1 MSVHVLVMTVE
12 NKGSPFSDA
21 KLFQILGSAPVGMI
35 VSRIDGSFEYVNA
48 ALCEM
53 LGYTEAEIY
62 QPGAVISH
70 ENDFAINQQLR
81 QQLLAKPDQAVY
93 MEKRY
98 LHKEGHIVLGL
109 VSMVALKDEN
119 GKVEHFVAQVIDIE
133 YRKKM
138 EKSADL
144 FRSMINASRDA
155 MFIVDPVS
163 AKILDVNIQGCDS
176 VGYTY
181 DEMLTL
187 KMTDI
192 ENSFQ
197 NDIAWDNRVAELR
210 EKKHMLI
217 VGDHRHKDGHIF
229 PVEKSASYLVQGDFE
244 YFLAIVRDITE
255 RKKSEELIWKQAN
268 YDTLTGL
275 PNRNMLYDRLEL
287 ALKKSQRNASKLAV
301 LCLDLDK
308 FKEVNDTLGHDVGD
322 KLLKEA
328 GRRLHGCMREIDTVA
343 RLGGDE
349 FCILIEKVD
358 DISHVDRIA
367 NNILEAL
374 AEPFLLG
381 VHRSFISASIGVTFF
396 PDDAQ
401 DVDGLLKKSDQAMYF
416 AKNKGRN
423 CFQYFTESMQAQAL
437 ERMSLSRDLYDA
449 LLKDQFRLEYQPI
462 VDLNDGAIYK
472 AEALLRWNHP
482 ERGLINT
489 AEFIAIAEE
498 NGTIARIGDWVFTN
512 VIKTVRH
519 WRVEYNERFQIS
531 INASPLQFR
540 EGYND
545 INTWN
550 ERLSHV
556 GLSGD
561 AVLIEITEGLIMD
574 TDKSV
579 TDKLLM
585 LRDAGIQVALD
596 DFGTGYSS
604 LSYLQKLD
612 IDYLKIDQS
621 FVEGLVPDS
630 DEQALCEAVIGMAHR
645 LNLKVIAEGIET
657 PEQYTILKFAGCDY
671 GQGYLFSKSL
681 CVSDFEEYIKSKDN
695 KLPKTFD

>member
-1 MSVHVLVMTVE
+1 
-12 NKGSPFSDA
+12 
-21 KLFQILGSAPVGMI
+21 MI
-35 VSRIDGSFEYVNA
+35 VSRVDGSFEYVNQS
-48 ALCEM
+48 LCEM
-53 LGYTEAEIY
+53 LGYTKAEVYKADLI
-62 QPGAVISH
+62 ISH
-70 ENDFAINQQLR
+70 ENDFSINKQLR
-81 QQLLAKPDQAVY
+81 EQLLEKPDLPVV

-98 LHKEGHIVLGL
+98 LHKDGHIVLGL
-109 VSMVALKDEN
+109 VSMVALTNKNAE
-119 GKVEHFVAQVIDIE
+119 VEHFVAQVIDIE

-155 MFIVDPVS
+155 MFIVDPVT

-176 VGYTY
+176 LGYSY
-181 DEMLTL
+181 EEMLNL
-187 KMTDI
+187 RMTDI
-192 ENSFQ
+192 ENLLQ
-197 NDIAWDNRVAELR
+197 DDNDWNTRVQEMR

-217 VGDHRHKDGHIF
+217 IGEHQHKEGHTF
-229 PVEKSASYLVQGDFE
+229 PVEKSASHLVQGEFE
-244 YFLAIVRDITE
+244 YFLVIVRDITE

-275 PNRNMLYDRLEL
+275 PNRNMLYDRLDL
-287 ALKKSQRNASKLAV
+287 ALKKSQRSSAKLAV

-322 KLLKEA
+322 KLLEEA
-328 GRRLHGCMREIDTVA
+328 GRRLNACVREIDTVA

-349 FCILIEKVD
+349 FCILIERVTD
-358 DISHVDRIA
+358 VTHIDRIA
-367 NNILEAL
+367 NSVLKSL
-374 AEPFLLG
+374 SEPFLLG
-381 VHRSFISASIGVTFF
+381 VNRAFVSASIGITFF

-416 AKNKGRN
+416 AKNKGRD
-423 CFQYFTESMQAQAL
+423 CFQYFTETMQEQAL

-449 LLKDQFRLEYQPI
+449 LSKEQFTLEYQPI
-462 VDLNDGAIYK
+462 VSLSTGDLYK
-472 AEALLRWNHP
+472 AEALLRWEHP

-489 AEFIAIAEE
+489 ADFIAIAEE
-498 NGTIARIGDWVFTN
+498 NGTIARIGDWVFSK
-512 VIKTVRH
+512 VLKTVRH
-519 WRVEYNERFQIS
+519 WRVEYSENFQIS

-545 INTWN
+545 INTWS
-550 ERLSHV
+550 ERLSSV

-561 AVLIEITEGLIMD
+561 SISIEITEGLIMD
-574 TDKSV
+574 TDQAV
-579 TDKLLM
+579 IDKLLI

-621 FVEGLVPDS
+621 FVEGLSPDS
-630 DEQALCEAVIGMAHR
+630 DEQALCEAVIAMAHR

-657 PEQYTILKFAGCDY
+657 QEQYTILKSAGCDY

-681 CVSDFEEYIKSKDN
+681 SSSDFEQYIEEKSNN
-695 KLPKTFD
+695 KIDSYDQL

>member
-1 MSVHVLVMTVE
+1 MPIE
-12 NKGSPFSDA
+12 NNKPKFSD
-21 KLFQILGSAPVGMI
+21 KELYRILNSAPVGMI
-35 VSRIDGSFEYVNA
+35 VSRVDGSFEYVNQS
-48 ALCEM
+48 LCEM

-62 QPGAVISH
+62 ESDLIISH
-70 ENDFAINQQLR
+70 EDDFSVNKQLR
-81 QQLLAKPDQAVY
+81 QQLLEKPDLPVL

-98 LHKEGHIVLGL
+98 LHKEGHVVLGL
-109 VSMVALKDEN
+109 VSMIALRDGHAIKGDA
-119 GKVEHFVAQVIDIE
+119 KVTRFVAQVIDIE

-155 MFIVDPVS
+155 MLIVDPVS
-163 AKILDVNIQGCDS
+163 AKILDVNIQGCHS
-176 VGYTY
+176 LGYSY
-181 DEMLTL
+181 EEMLAL

-192 ENSFQ
+192 ENLLQ
-197 NDIAWDNRVAELR
+197 DENDWNSRVEEMR

-217 VGDHRHKDGHIF
+217 IGEHQHKDGRTF
-229 PVEKSASYLVQGDFE
+229 PVEKSASHLVQGDFE
-244 YFLAIVRDITE
+244 YFLVIVRDITE

-275 PNRNMLYDRLEL
+275 PNRNMLYDRLDL
-287 ALKKSQRNASKLAV
+287 ALKKSHRNNTKLAV

-322 KLLKEA
+322 SLLKEA
-328 GRRLHGCMREIDTVA
+328 GQRLHACVREIDTVA

-349 FCILIEKVD
+349 FCILIEKVS
-358 DISHVDRIA
+358 DIAHVDRIA
-367 NNILEAL
+367 NSILKSL
-374 AEPFLLG
+374 SEPFLLG
-381 VHRSFISASIGVTFF
+381 VNRSFVSASIGITFF

-416 AKNKGRN
+416 AKNKGRD
-423 CFQYFTESMQAQAL
+423 CFQYFTESMQEQAL

-449 LLKDQFRLEYQPI
+449 LSKNQFTLEYQPI
-462 VDLNDGAIYK
+462 VSLSNGDVYK
-472 AEALLRWNHP
+472 AEALLRWEHP

-489 AEFIAIAEE
+489 ADFIAIAEE
-498 NGTIARIGDWVFTN
+498 NGTIARIGDWVFSN
-512 VIKTVRH
+512 VLKTVRH
-519 WRVEYNERFQIS
+519 WRVEHCEEFQIS

-561 AVLIEITEGLIMD
+561 SILIEITEGLIMD
-574 TDKSV
+574 TDQAV

-621 FVEGLVPDS
+621 FVEGLSPNS
-630 DEQALCEAVIGMAHR
+630 DEQALCEAVIAMAHR
-645 LNLKVIAEGIET
+645 LKLKVIAEGIET
-657 PEQYTILKFAGCDY
+657 QEQYTILRAAGCDY
-671 GQGYLFSKSL
+671 GQGYFFSKSL
-681 CVSDFEEYIKSKDN
+681 TASEFEDYIKENN
-695 KLPKTFD
+695 KNSYE

>member
-1 MSVHVLVMTVE
+1 MTVE
-12 NKGSPFSDA
+12 NNKPPFSDA
-21 KLFQILGSAPVGMI
+21 ELLYIIGSAPVGMV
-35 VSRIDGSFEYVNA
+35 VSRLDGSFEYVNA
-48 ALCEM
+48 ALCDM
-53 LGYTEAEIY
+53 LGYTESEIHK
-62 QPGAVISH
+62 PGVVISH
-70 ENDFAINQQLR
+70 KDDFAINQQLR
-81 QQLLAKPDQAVY
+81 EQLLDVPDQAVF

-98 LHKEGHIVLGL
+98 VHKDGHIVLGL
-109 VSMVALKDEN
+109 VSMVALIDPS
-119 GKVEHFVAQVIDIE
+119 GKVERFVAQIIDIE

-144 FRSMINASRDA
+144 FRSMINASLDA

-176 VGYTY
+176 LGYTY
-181 DEMLTL
+181 EEMLKL

-197 NDIAWDNRVAELR
+197 NDIAWELRVTELR

-217 VGDHRHKDGHIF
+217 FGDHRHKDGHIF
-229 PVEKSASYLVQGDFE
+229 PVEKSASYLVQGEFE

-255 RKKSEELIWKQAN
+255 RKKSEELIWNQAN
-268 YDTLTGL
+268 YDMLTSL
-275 PNRNMLYDRLEL
+275 PNRNMLYDRLGL
-287 ALKKSQRNASKLAV
+287 ALKKSQRSTSKLAV

-328 GRRLHGCMREIDTVA
+328 GRRLNSCVREIDTVA

-358 DISHVDRIA
+358 DIAHVDRIA
-367 NNILEAL
+367 NAILESL

-381 VHRSFISASIGVTFF
+381 VNRSFISASIGITFF

-423 CFQYFTESMQAQAL
+423 CFQYFAESMQVEAL

-462 VDLNDGAIYK
+462 VALSDGAIYK
-472 AEALLRWNHP
+472 AEALLRWDHP
-482 ERGLINT
+482 ERGLINP

-498 NGTIARIGDWVFTN
+498 NGTIARIGDWVFSN

-550 ERLSHV
+550 DRLSHV

-561 AVLIEITEGLIMD
+561 SVLIEITEGLIME
-574 TDKSV
+574 TDQSV

-621 FVEGLVPDS
+621 FVEGLSPES
-630 DEQALCEAVIGMAHR
+630 DEQALCEAIIAMAHR

-657 PEQYTILKFAGCDY
+657 QEQYAILTSAGCDY
-671 GQGYLFSKSL
+671 GQGYFFSKSL
-681 CVSDFEEYIKSKDN
+681 GVSDFEEYIKNTSN
-695 KLPKTFD
+695 NLPPSS

>member
-1 MSVHVLVMTVE
+1 MTVE
-12 NKGSPFSDA
+12 NNKPPFSDA
-21 KLFQILGSAPVGMI
+21 ELLYILGSAPVGMV
-35 VSRIDGSFEYVNA
+35 VSRLDGSFEYVNA
-48 ALCEM
+48 ALCDM
-53 LGYTEAEIY
+53 LGYTESEIHK
-62 QPGAVISH
+62 PGVVISH
-70 ENDFAINQQLR
+70 KDDFAINQQLR
-81 QQLLAKPDQAVY
+81 EQLLDVPDQAVF

-98 LHKEGHIVLGL
+98 VHKDGHIVLGL
-109 VSMVALKDEN
+109 VSMVALIDPS
-119 GKVEHFVAQVIDIE
+119 GKVERFVAQIIDIE

-144 FRSMINASRDA
+144 FRSMINASLDA

-176 VGYTY
+176 LGYTY
-181 DEMLTL
+181 EEMLKL

-197 NDIAWDNRVAELR
+197 NDIAWELRVTELR

-217 VGDHRHKDGHIF
+217 FGDHRHKDGHIF
-229 PVEKSASYLVQGDFE
+229 PVEKSASYLVQGEFE

-255 RKKSEELIWKQAN
+255 RKKSEELIWNQAN
-268 YDTLTGL
+268 YDMLTSL
-275 PNRNMLYDRLEL
+275 PNRNMLYDRLGL
-287 ALKKSQRNASKLAV
+287 ALKKSQRSTSKLAV

-328 GRRLHGCMREIDTVA
+328 GRRLNSCVREIDTVA

-358 DISHVDRIA
+358 DIAHVDRIA
-367 NNILEAL
+367 NAILESL

-381 VHRSFISASIGVTFF
+381 VNRSFISASIGITFF

-423 CFQYFTESMQAQAL
+423 CFQYFAESMQVEAL

-462 VDLNDGAIYK
+462 VALSDGAIYK
-472 AEALLRWNHP
+472 AEALLRWDHP
-482 ERGLINT
+482 ERGLINP

-498 NGTIARIGDWVFTN
+498 NGTIARIGDWVFSN

-550 ERLSHV
+550 DRLSHV

-561 AVLIEITEGLIMD
+561 SVLIEITEGLIME
-574 TDKSV
+574 TDQSV

-621 FVEGLVPDS
+621 FVEGLSPES
-630 DEQALCEAVIGMAHR
+630 DEQALCEAIIAMAHR

-657 PEQYTILKFAGCDY
+657 QEQYAILTSAGCDY
-671 GQGYLFSKSL
+671 GQGYFFSKSL
-681 CVSDFEEYIKSKDN
+681 GVSDFEEYIKNTSN
-695 KLPKTFD
+695 NLPPSS